1 MVPYSCEILFFVL
14 LSRLFHHM
22 QALPVLQMKL
32 PLLRNSS
39 FFKGLTD
46 EEIYI
51 NIINQFDNMMF
62 CGIIFML

>member
-1 MVPYSCEILFFVL
+1 
-14 LSRLFHHM
+14 M